1 MKKSYILPDFE
12 VIAFSLRDVLTSS
25 TQIESNIP
33 VDSDPFTPE
42 DPGGEALL

>member
-25 TQIESNIP
+25 TQIESIIP
-33 VDSDPFTPE
+33 VDSDPFNPG
-42 DPGGEALL
+42 DPGEDLL